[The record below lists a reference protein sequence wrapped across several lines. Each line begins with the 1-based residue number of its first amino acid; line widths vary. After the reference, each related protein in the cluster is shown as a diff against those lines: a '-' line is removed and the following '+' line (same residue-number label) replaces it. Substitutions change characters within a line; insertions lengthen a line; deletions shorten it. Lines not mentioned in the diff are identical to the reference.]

1 MEEEFRPEENQG
13 RSKEHIERNYRSF
26 KILAWF
32 GIVLIIVLITG
43 LIVNYI
49 SK

>member
-1 MEEEFRPEENQG
+1 MEKEWDINENQG

-26 KILAWF
+26 KILGWF
-32 GIVLIIVLITG
+32 GIVLIISLITD

>member
-1 MEEEFRPEENQG
+1 M
-13 RSKEHIERNYRSF
+13 SF

-49 SK
+49 SKWNTTKLL